1 MQERKNCLIHAINFF
16 IGRPYFQSEAQFMKV
31 LHSIRHASMT
41 ELLDIKEKKGI
52 RLGVLTGLIVVN
64 SKFHTFRQ

>member
-1 MQERKNCLIHAINFF
+1 
-16 IGRPYFQSEAQFMKV
+16 MKV